1 MIKKSVI
8 AIVAIIAA
16 FCVVF
21 AVFGVT
27 GNNEDNKS
35 TNNSSDVPK
44 QQINQTGSN
53 DTNPETTQKTIISA
67 TEAQGIAQNY
77 IKAPGAKTGTPK
89 LVTINSNEVYIVPV
103 LDNGQKV
110 GEIDIDAQTGKNVGG
125 AGGP

>member
-27 GNNEDNKS
+27 GINDDNKS
-35 TNNSSDVPK
+35 TYNSSDQPK
-44 QQINQTGSN
+44 QQNNQTVSN
-53 DTNPETTQKTIISA
+53 DTIPKTTEKTGISA
-67 TEAQGIAQNY
+67 AEAKEIAQNY
-77 IKAPGAKTGTPK
+77 IKAPGAKAGTPK
-89 LVTINSNEVYIVPV
+89 LVTINGNEVYAVPV
-103 LDNGQKV
+103 MDNGLSV
-110 GEIDIDAQTGKNVGG
+110 GEIDINAQTGKNVGG